1 VNHPNICTLHDMG
14 PKYLVMDSS
23 VRRMVRCLWAKH
35 YVSRGR
41 LRTHLKPHTKGIVH
55 RDLKPATSRSNPT
68 VQSSSWRAARREQHR
83 FTRQLALLQLPL
95 VLYGELPSRSV
106 FARGTDQYC
115 PHPGMGAER
124 QLLACPD
131 LTCRFLVGVTP
142 SD

>member
-1 VNHPNICTLHDMG
+1 VG
-14 PKYLVMDSS
+14 PKYLVMEFVSS
-23 VRRMVRCLWAKH
+23 PNGPVPLGEA
-35 YVSRGR
+35 
-41 LRTHLKPHTKGIVH
+41 LRIARQITDAFEAAHEKGIVH